1 MKQLD
6 FITLAKSWGVWILA
20 LILLVTFILGKINWF
35 AALLIIVIYFLIK
48 LVPIIDEPV
57 WFFKNKDEI

>member
-6 FITLAKSWGVWILA
+6 FITLAKSWGVWILL
-20 LILLVTFILGKINWF
+20 LILVVTFILGKINWF

-57 WFFKNKDEI
+57 WFFKSKDE

>member
-57 WFFKNKDEI
+57 WFFKSKDE